1 MSYYIITLHKVIVN
15 KVVKK
20 NSLSYTRRVESEVRY
35 VKYYCIG
42 IKGTGMSTLA
52 QILFDLGNEVSGYDD
67 ARGHKF
73 TQDGL
78 EERGIEIFYDHDHE
92 IDKDT
97 IVTYSVAFKED
108 HPELV
113 RVKEMGLTIKRY
125 HEIMGDVVSQFE
137 TIGVSGTHGK
147 TSTSSMIKH
156 VLENT
161 VGCNYFIGAGD
172 GKATRDNKYYVVESD
187 EFNRH
192 FKAYHPAY
200 SIITNIEEEHM
211 EIYKDIDDIR
221 DTFEVFA
228 NQTKKL
234 VVANGDN
241 EEVRKINYTTPV
253 KFYGFNDNNDIVIKN
268 MELTSEGPRFDLYI
282 EGELYDSFTIPVFG
296 EHMVAN
302 AAAAIMICREI
313 GINKEDIKKYFA
325 TFKNAKRRFAEEKVG
340 NAIII
345 DDYAHHP
352 TEIKVTL
359 NAAKQKYPDKRL
371 VVVFRPN
378 TFSRTVDFTDE
389 FVEAFNM
396 ADVSY
401 LTEIDSNREKQE
413 DYPGVTSHMII
424 DKLNNGDI
432 ISEETIDKLKDER
445 DSVVCFMGCAY
456 VDSLINA
463 FKEIMK

>member
-1 MSYYIITLHKVIVN
+1 M
-15 KVVKK
+15 
-20 NSLSYTRRVESEVRY
+20 
-35 VKYYCIG
+35 KYYCIG

-73 TQDGL
+73 TQVGL
-78 EERGIEIFYDHDHE
+78 DERGIQIYYDHDHE

-113 RVKEMGLTIKRY
+113 RVKELGLTVKKY
-125 HEIMGDVVSQFE
+125 NEIMGDVIKEFA

-156 VLENT
+156 ILENT

-192 FKAYHPAY
+192 FTAYHPVY

-221 DTFEVFA
+221 NTFEIFA
-228 NQTKKL
+228 NQTSKL

-241 EEVRKINYTTPV
+241 AEVRKINYKTPV
-253 KFYGFNDNNDIVIKN
+253 KFYGFNDENDVVIKN
-268 MELTSEGPRFDLYI
+268 MELLPSGSKFDLYI
-282 EGELYDSFTIPVFG
+282 DNELFGHFNVPLYG

-313 GINKEDIKKYFA
+313 GISKEDIEKYLE
-325 TFKNAKRRFAEEKVG
+325 TFKNAKRRFAEDKAGDAV
-340 NAIII
+340 IV

-359 NAAKQKYPDKRL
+359 NAVKQKYPDKRL
-371 VVVFRPN
+371 VVVFKPN
-378 TFSRTVDFTDE
+378 TYSRTVDFTEE
-389 FVEAFNM
+389 FVDAFNV
-396 ADVSY
+396 ADKAY
-401 LTEIDSNREKQE
+401 LTEIDCNREKQE

-424 DKLNNGDI
+424 DKLNDGDI
-432 ISEETIDKLKDER
+432 ISEETIDKLKDEK

-456 VDSLINA
+456 VDSLIAA
-463 FKEIMK
+463 FKDIMK

>member
-1 MSYYIITLHKVIVN
+1 M
-15 KVVKK
+15 
-20 NSLSYTRRVESEVRY
+20 
-35 VKYYCIG
+35 KYYCIG

-67 ARGHKF
+67 AKGHKF

-78 EERGIEIFYDHDHE
+78 EERGIKIFYDHDHE

-97 IVTYSVAFKED
+97 IVTYSVAFSED

-113 RVKEMGLTIKRY
+113 RVKELGLTIKRY
-125 HEIMGDVVSQFE
+125 HEIMGDVVNQFE

-172 GKATRDNKYYVVESD
+172 GKASRDNKYYVVESD

-192 FKAYHPAY
+192 FKAYHPVY

-241 EEVRKINYTTPV
+241 DQVRRINYTTPV
-253 KFYGFNDNNDIVIKN
+253 KFYGFSEENDIVIKN
-268 MELTSEGPRFDLYI
+268 MELDRNGSRFDLYI
-282 EGELYDSFTIPVFG
+282 DKELYGSFNVPLFG

-302 AAAAIMICREI
+302 AAAAIMILKEI
-313 GINKEDIKKYFA
+313 GISKENIEKYFMS
-325 TFKNAKRRFAEEKVG
+325 FQNAKRRFAEEKIGDIV
-340 NAIII
+340 II

-359 NAAKQKYPDKRL
+359 GAIKQKYPDKKL
-371 VVVFRPN
+371 VVVFKPN
-378 TFSRTVDFTDE
+378 TFSRTVDFTNE
-389 FVEAFNM
+389 FVEAFKM
-396 ADVSY
+396 ADAAY

-413 DYPGVTSHMII
+413 DYPGVTSHLII

-432 ISEETIDKLKDER
+432 ISEESIDKLKDER
-445 DSVVCFMGCAY
+445 KSVICFMGCAY
-456 VDSLINA
+456 VDSLISA
-463 FKEIMK
+463 FKEIIK